1 MIKLANIL
9 NEIKEDI
16 DPSEAYSNVG
26 SVQTLVDG
34 KRKVAMIALR
44 GQSDAA
50 ETIKLINDN
59 GLKKIGIDQ
68 RPGAEVYVVYVPG
81 AEADAKEF
89 TNIINR
95 YGGYASIKASYDD
108 TKRMGELLGYKKST
122 IDAFLAKNYNDDK
135 SLKIQEN
142 ITEVNWKQ
150 ALAGAGITLMS
161 LGTPKTGQAQNFQG
175 LKDKVKQGV
184 SFVQSKINPQQKV
197 DTIKVQK
204 DTPLQLAK
212 FKDYKGAGYG
222 YAKSPDQATAY
233 KIAKQNAKTDLIKKI
248 GQQQVTAGIEEKSV
262 KYYQNPDGSY
272 ECEVLVVV
280 GNI

>member
-1 MIKLANIL
+1 MIKLTTIL

-26 SVQTLVDG
+26 SVQTLIDG
-34 KRKVAMIALR
+34 KRKVAMIALS
-44 GQSDAA
+44 GQSNAA

-68 RPGAEVYVVYVPG
+68 RPGNEVYVVYVPG

-95 YGGYASIKASYDD
+95 YGGYASSKASYED

-122 IDAFLAKNYNDDK
+122 VDAFLAKNYNDDK
-135 SLKIQEN
+135 SLKEN

-175 LKDKVKQGV
+175 LKDKIKQGV
-184 SFVQSKINPQQKV
+184 TAVQNKLNPPPRI
-197 DTIKVQK
+197 DTVKVQK
-204 DTPLQLAK
+204 DAPLKLAK
-212 FKDYKGAGYG
+212 YKDDQSVGYG
-222 YAKSPDQATAY
+222 YAKSPNQNTAMKLAY
-233 KIAKQNAKTDLIKKI
+233 NKAVSDLMKKLGKTEM
-248 GQQQVTAGIEEKSV
+248 TAGIIVVDNVMYKV
-262 KYYQNPDGSY
+262 DNTY
-272 ECEVLVVV
+272 ECELTVKV
-280 GNI
+280 NQ

>member
-1 MIKLANIL
+1 MIKLTTIL

-26 SVQTLVDG
+26 SVQTLIDG
-34 KRKVAMIALR
+34 KRKVAMIALS
-44 GQSDAA
+44 GQSNAA

-68 RPGAEVYVVYVPG
+68 RPGDEVYVVYVPG

-95 YGGYASIKASYDD
+95 YGGYASSKASYED

-122 IDAFLAKNYNDDK
+122 VDAFLAKNYNDDK
-135 SLKIQEN
+135 SLKEN

-175 LKDKVKQGV
+175 LKDKIKQGV
-184 SFVQSKINPQQKV
+184 TAVQNKLNPPPRI
-197 DTIKVQK
+197 DTVKVQK
-204 DTPLQLAK
+204 DAPLKLAK
-212 FKDYKGAGYG
+212 YKDDQSVGYG
-222 YAKSPDQATAY
+222 YAKSPNQNTAMKLAY
-233 KIAKQNAKTDLIKKI
+233 NKAVSDLMKKLGKTEM
-248 GQQQVTAGIEEKSV
+248 TAGIIVVDNVMYKV
-262 KYYQNPDGSY
+262 DNTY
-272 ECEVLVVV
+272 ECELTVKV
-280 GNI
+280 NQ

>member
-1 MIKLANIL
+1 MAKLTNK
-9 NEIKEDI
+9 IKEDI
-16 DPSEAYSNVG
+16 DPSEAYSNLN
-26 SVQTLVDG
+26 SVKTLVAG

-44 GQSDAA
+44 DQSDAA
-50 ETIKLINDN
+50 ETIKVINDN

-95 YGGYASIKASYDD
+95 YGGYASSKASYED

-135 SLKIQEN
+135 SLKEN

-175 LKDKVKQGV
+175 LKDKIKQGV
-184 SFVQSKINPQQKV
+184 TAVQNKLNPPPRI
-197 DTIKVQK
+197 DTVKVQK
-204 DTPLQLAK
+204 DAPLQLAK
-212 FKDYKGAGYG
+212 FKDFKGAGYG
-222 YAKSPDQATAY
+222 FASSPNQSTARTQALLKAKA
-233 KIAKQNAKTDLIKKI
+233 DLMQKMGVQRI
-248 GQQQVTAGIEEKSV
+248 TAGFEEKDT
-262 KYYQNPDGSY
+262 KMYQLPDGTY
-272 ECEVLVVV
+272 QCEAVVV
-280 GNI
+280 IGNM

>member
-1 MIKLANIL
+1 MAKLTNK
-9 NEIKEDI
+9 IKEDI
-16 DPSEAYSNVG
+16 DPSEAYSNLN
-26 SVQTLVDG
+26 SVKTLVAG

-44 GQSDAA
+44 DQSDAA
-50 ETIKLINDN
+50 ETIKVINDN

-95 YGGYASIKASYDD
+95 YGGYASSKASYED

-135 SLKIQEN
+135 SLKEN
-142 ITEVNWKQ
+142 ITEMNWKQ

-184 SFVQSKINPQQKV
+184 SFVQSKIKPQQKV
-197 DTIKVQK
+197 DTVKVQK
-204 DTPLQLAK
+204 DAPLKLAK
-212 FKDYKGAGYG
+212 YKSDQSVGYG
-222 YAKSPDQATAY
+222 YAKSPNQNTAMKVAY
-233 KIAKQNAKTDLIKKI
+233 NRAVADLMDKLGKTEM
-248 GQQQVTAGIEEKSV
+248 TAGIIVVDNVMYKVDSI
-262 KYYQNPDGSY
+262 Y
-272 ECEVLVVV
+272 ECELTVKV
-280 GNI
+280 NQ

>member
-1 MIKLANIL
+1 MAKLTNK
-9 NEIKEDI
+9 IKEDI
-16 DPSEAYSNVG
+16 DPSEAYSNLN
-26 SVQTLVDG
+26 SVKTLVAG

-44 GQSDAA
+44 DQSDAA
-50 ETIKLINDN
+50 ETIKVINDN

-95 YGGYASIKASYDD
+95 YGGYASSKASYED

-135 SLKIQEN
+135 SLKEN
-142 ITEVNWKQ
+142 ITEMNWKQ

-175 LKDKVKQGV
+175 LKDKIKQGV
-184 SFVQSKINPQQKV
+184 TAVQNKLNPPPRI
-197 DTIKVQK
+197 DTVKVQK
-204 DTPLQLAK
+204 DAPLKLAK
-212 FKDYKGAGYG
+212 YKSDQSVGYG
-222 YAKSPDQATAY
+222 YAKSPNQNTAM
-233 KIAKQNAKTDLIKKI
+233 KIAYNRAVADLMDKLGKTEM
-248 GQQQVTAGIEEKSV
+248 TAGIIVVDNVMYKVDSI
-262 KYYQNPDGSY
+262 Y
-272 ECEVLVVV
+272 ECELTVKV
-280 GNI
+280 NQ